1 MTDSPQA
8 GDTSSVKK
16 HFHNVDT
23 ESQSQGEI
31 VGDEIS
37 VQSDQ
42 QLQQSDQQ
50 DEDKRIV
57 FRTNDRR
64 RSHASKSGLN
74 LKRAASVEANEHG
87 TTKYKFDL
95 KTTLFMSFSSL
106 GSIYGDIGTSPL
118 YTLATLFSD
127 AEEVDER
134 EILGGISCVFW
145 LFTIVVILKYI
156 SIVLIWGPYKG
167 EGGQIAIYTK
177 IASALSIGPGAQNQD
192 VQGDHISDTDF
203 LLSRTRTSE
212 SYYKSSTF
220 ISVYLS
226 RFILFLCFVGCS
238 LVISDGLLTPTT
250 SVLSAVEGIKV
261 QAPSIGDSV
270 LPISCVVLIFLF
282 FIQRFGSGK
291 VSLVFAPIIFLWLGM
306 LAGTGIY
313 NITLHP
319 AILKAFSPAIAVK
332 YLVRRGGINVLGS
345 VMLCITGTEA
355 MFADIGHF
363 GRQPVQLTLVSYVY
377 PCLMLAY
384 FGQGAY
390 LIKNPDMVST
400 VFYASIPGGKG
411 LFWVVFVLAILATI
425 IASQAL
431 ILGVFSILRQLI
443 QIDCFPSF
451 KVVHSS
457 KSHYGQVYI
466 PTINF
471 LLMIGVILTTV
482 GYGSSAKVAA
492 AYGLGVSLDFI
503 VTTILITIAM
513 IYVYKLH
520 FIFPLCFFLA
530 FGTVDMLLI
539 ISNMKKIVHGA
550 WFPLVLAIL
559 FTLFI
564 SFWYWGRSNVKENFE
579 HPVLFE
585 NRYEDETEGENKQK
599 HYSSVTFIYTKNI
612 NITPDFIINSLN
624 SIMVFVNISVKAV
637 PYLGPFYD
645 DINMSKV
652 SPGIYKAVVNFGFMD
667 ELVVD
672 TLVLEKLVRQ
682 LSQEDLSSITQLND
696 LDVVHIIE
704 SEKVRS
710 KRNFYF
716 YAGNSNTALG
726 KAMGKWFGLCNF
738 VRQYIIEYGFSTIH
752 DLFNSNDIL
761 DNELVLG
768 EGEVDVIY
776 LGSIVRI

>member
-1 MTDSPQA
+1 MPQPPNKEDNLSIA
-8 GDTSSVKK
+8 P
-16 HFHNVDT
+16 VDT
-23 ESQSQGEI
+23 ESQSQEVHDQNGKKIAFQVKNGE
-31 VGDEIS
+31 
-37 VQSDQ
+37 
-42 QLQQSDQQ
+42 
-50 DEDKRIV
+50 
-57 FRTNDRR
+57 
-64 RSHASKSGLN
+64 RSKTSRSGLN
-74 LKRAASVEANEHG
+74 LKRAASVEASEFGSEKN
-87 TTKYKFDL
+87 KFDA
-95 KTTLFMSFSSL
+95 KTTLFMAFSSL

-118 YTLATLFSD
+118 YTLATIFSD
-127 AEEVDER
+127 AKTVDES
-134 EILGGISCVFW
+134 EVLGGVSCVFW

-156 SIVLIWGPYKG
+156 SVVLIWGPYKG

-177 IASALSIGPGAQNQD
+177 IATALSIGPGAQNQE
-192 VQGDHISDTDF
+192 VQGDHISDTEF

-212 SYYKSSTF
+212 SYYQQSKF
-220 ISVYLS
+220 ISKYLS
-226 RFILFLCFVGCS
+226 KFILFLCFFGCS

-261 QAPSIGDSV
+261 QAPSIHSAV
-270 LPISCVVLIFLF
+270 LPISCVVLVFLF
-282 FIQRFGSGK
+282 AIQRFGSGK
-291 VSLVFAPIIFLWLGM
+291 VSLVFAPIIAIWLAL
-306 LAGTGIY
+306 LAGTGVY

-319 AILKAFSPAIAVK
+319 AILKAFSPVIAVK
-332 YLVRRGGINVLGS
+332 YLVKRGGINVLGS

-363 GRQPVQLTLVSYVY
+363 GRLPVQLTLVSYVY
-377 PCLMLAY
+377 PCLMMAY

-390 LIKNPDMVST
+390 LIKNPHMAST

-411 LFWVVFVLAILATI
+411 LFWVVFVLAIAATI

-443 QIDCFPSF
+443 QIDCFPNF
-451 KVVHSS
+451 KIVHSS

-482 GYGSSAKVAA
+482 GYGKSAKVSA
-492 AYGLGVSLDFI
+492 AYGLGVSLDFL

-513 IYVYKLH
+513 IYVYKFH
-520 FIFPLCFFLA
+520 FIVPLCFFLA

-550 WFPLVLAIL
+550 WFPLVMCIL
-559 FTLFI
+559 FTAFI
-564 SFWYWGRSNVKENFE
+564 LFWYWGRSAIKENFE
-579 HPVLFE
+579 HPVLLE
-585 NRYEDETEGENKQK
+585 GRYNDNEDESNKRN
-599 HYSSVTFIYTKNI
+599 YETITFIYTKNI
-612 NITPDFIINSLN
+612 NITPDFIINSMD
-624 SIMVFVNISVKAV
+624 SIMIFVNISVKAV

-645 DINMSKV
+645 DINIIRV
-652 SPGIYKAVVNFGFMD
+652 APGIYKASVNFGFMD

-672 TLVLEKLVRQ
+672 TVVLEKLIRELNEEDISG
-682 LSQEDLSSITQLND
+682 LSQ
-696 LDVVHIIE
+696 LDDVDIVHIIE
-704 SEKVRS
+704 SEKVRA

-716 YAGNSNTALG
+716 YAGDSNTIMG
-726 KAMGKWFGLCNF
+726 RIMGKWYGLCN
-738 VRQYIIEYGFSTIH
+738 VIRKYVIEYVFSTIH

-768 EGEVDVIY
+768 EGEIDVIY